1 MRYEGTVT
9 ISVPREKVWEFM
21 TDAEFVS
28 RCAPG
33 LKEWKIVIPDKQYL
47 VVAAVGFGS
56 VMVVFKTDVEFQVM
70 KEIESARVKAHGRSA
85 DSVVDATSEIF
96 LSNGIDGTTDLRWT
110 AEIAVFGKISSVASR
125 MMGSVTRKLA
135 TEFFDCVK
143 KQIEA

>member
-1 MRYEGTVT
+1 M
-9 ISVPREKVWEFM
+9 
-21 TDAEFVS
+21 
-28 RCAPG
+28 
-33 LKEWKIVIPDKQYL
+33 
-47 VVAAVGFGS
+47 VVATIGFGS
-56 VMVVFKTDVEFQVM
+56 VVVVFKTDVEFQVM
-70 KEIESARVKAHGRSA
+70 KEIEFARVKAHGRSA